1 MKKKVSCKNKIE
13 FINEVAEDCLKNMS
27 SKDKEYLIENP
38 VAIEY
43 HFSYCLYIRNHY
55 IHNRDFSETPFFTHP
70 DDLSSDIIRMIFS
83 KLLPEYEYGNLF
95 IEMLYDTKEFILL
108 RKKYK
113 DLYCKYPS
121 ALIERYK
128 FQIKIEPVSAIEEIH
143 YFNKED
149 LYNEIEIIKRNQ
161 DIITDT
167 IGSLLKELEQIVRN

>member
-1 MKKKVSCKNKIE
+1 
-13 FINEVAEDCLKNMS
+13 
-27 SKDKEYLIENP
+27 
-38 VAIEY
+38 
-43 HFSYCLYIRNHY
+43 
-55 IHNRDFSETPFFTHP
+55 
-70 DDLSSDIIRMIFS
+70 MIFS

-128 FQIKIEPVSAIEEIH
+128 FQIKIEPVCSIEEIH